1 MGQGDAQGI
10 SGINFSTLKKIAN
23 FCFDD
28 KVVLG
33 KLFNSNTYVIYID
46 ADKYREKEDLADRF
60 EDFFN
65 VTIKGM

>member
-1 MGQGDAQGI
+1 MTQGI

-23 FCFDD
+23 FCFDN
-28 KVVLG
+28 KVVHG

-46 ADKYREKEDLADRF
+46 LQTYESKRDLADRF
-60 EDFFN
+60 EDSFN